1 MITIQPQYDVATRSW
16 FAPGLEFE
24 APTLRELQRQM
35 GEGVRLEGYYPCGF
49 GETLRVTWLE
59 NEARRRRAKV
69 KAAPPVATTR
79 LVATRPGR
87 RVDDCEFRI
96 NKPWSAEDDK
106 ILEKMWGT
114 GSTAIAKHL
123 GRTRNSVIGRAH
135 RLGLAKL

>member
-1 MITIQPQYDVATRSW
+1 MGAVMLTIHPQYDATTRSW

-35 GEGVRLEGYYPCGF
+35 GDGVQFKGYYPRGF
-49 GETLRVTWLE
+49 GDTVRVTWLE
-59 NEARRRRAKV
+59 NEAKLRRAV
-69 KAAPPVATTR
+69 AKAAPSVVTR
-79 LVATRPGR
+79 LV
-87 RVDDCEFRI
+87 RVALPEYPI

-114 GSTAIAKHL
+114 GATAIGKIL

-135 RLGLAKL
+135 RRGLSR